1 MFIRQLKLPE
11 DLLRI
16 TEIAAETWNYP
27 DHPEWSVQADEEES
41 LDDSMKNYKR
51 IWPFIRVIQ
60 FFSPGLRDFMHGHVW
75 EEDGRIAGFTQ
86 INRRGS
92 TDTWYISAVGVHPDF
107 RRRGIAQKLVEKAI
121 TFVRERN
128 GKRLLLDVIEGNVP
142 AINLYK
148 KLEFENFTSNQQ
160 LEIQPKSPPSEPGLP
175 DGYQVEITDDYTW
188 KPRFELVKRITP
200 ERLTR
205 YEPVEAGRYKKPF
218 LTRLLFPLIKRVE
231 GLAVHRFFIK
241 SIDGQRVA
249 HAIYDIRTRDT
260 GRNSIMVDLD
270 PAVPEL
276 ASYLINFMLHKILTA
291 DPEKVIEMNV
301 PVWQEAILAAANEA
315 GFELRVKLLT
325 LGTLLDGEG
334 A

>member
-41 LDDSMKNYKR
+41 LDDSMKNYQR

-60 FFSPGLRDFMHGHVW
+60 FFSPGLRDFMHGHIW

-92 TDTWYISAVGVHPDF
+92 TDTWYISAAGVHPDF

-121 TFVRERN
+121 DFVRERK

-148 KLEFENFTSNQQ
+148 KLGFENFTSNLQ
-160 LEIQPKSPPSEPGLP
+160 LEIQHKSPPAEPDLP
-175 DGYQVEITDDYTW
+175 DGYQFEVTDDYTW

-200 ERLTR
+200 ERLAR

-218 LTRLLFPLIKRVE
+218 FSRLLFPLIKRVE

-241 SIDGQRVA
+241 SNAGQRVA

-270 PAVPEL
+270 PAFPQL
-276 ASYLINFMLHKILTA
+276 ASYLIDLMLHKILTA
-291 DPEKVIEMNV
+291 DPERVIEINL
-301 PVWQEAILAAANEA
+301 PIWQEALLAAIDEA

-325 LGTLLDGEG
+325 LGLLLDGEI
-334 A
+334 